1 MKKKRRYTPFSY
13 ELCVQAVMDCFDK
26 KWRRRDVTDVA
37 EKYAGISRKAIVAEV
52 EAGAMHLRCEAADAV
67 GAELFERVT
76 AYLETGDIEV
86 LDLGAVTI
94 RPRAD
99 GVTGKMREIASLTI
113 FHQLVGHLLYLGLQ
127 PLFKA
132 RLKPYQFASIPGR
145 GQTALKRKA
154 EKLMRS
160 KKRKINYTKKTDV
173 RHAYATT
180 KYADVLDRLTRE
192 LPDGCWV
199 ISLMQAAAR
208 KAPDG
213 HLIIGGYIDAWLFN
227 LMMSYA
233 LDYIGTLYKTRRG
246 KRIYCVSATL
256 AYMDDF
262 GLMGASKRDLRK
274 AARKLSVWLKANFDM
289 ELKIQRGETRILSL
303 AEERKRRKKTGAK
316 RSAPGL
322 DMGGFVVHRGYTSIR
337 GTIFLRLRRQFLRA
351 KREKRRYGNIA
362 PKRARKLISYNGYF
376 RRTNTEKAA
385 KEYGIYRLCSAAKR
399 TVSSMARENNILALK
414 GA

>member
-1 MKKKRRYTPFSY
+1 MKKKRRFTPFSY
-13 ELCVQAVMDCFDK
+13 ELCVHAVMDCFDK
-26 KWRRRDVTDVA
+26 KWRRRDVTSVI
-37 EKYAGISRKAIVAEV
+37 EKYAGISSKEIVAEV
-52 EAGAMHLRCEAADAV
+52 EAGAMNLRCEAADAV

-76 AYLETGDIEV
+76 EYLETGGVEA
-86 LDLGAVTI
+86 LDLGEVTI
-94 RPRAD
+94 HPRAD

-145 GQTALKRKA
+145 GQVALKNKA

-180 KYADVLDRLTRE
+180 KYADVVYKLTQE
-192 LPDGCWV
+192 LPDGCWA
-199 ISLMQAAAR
+199 IALMQAAAA

-246 KRIYCVSATL
+246 KRIYYVSATL

-262 GLMGASKRDLRK
+262 GLMGSSKRDLRK
-274 AARKLSVWLKANFDM
+274 AAKKLSAWLKSNFGM
-289 ELKIQRGETRILSL
+289 ELKIQHGETKILDIQT
-303 AEERKRRKKTGAK
+303 ERKRRKQKGARK
-316 RSAPGL
+316 NTPGL
-322 DMGGFVVHRGYTSIR
+322 DMGGYVVHRGYTSIR
-337 GTIFLRLRRQFLRA
+337 GTIFLRMRRQLLRG
-351 KREKRRYGNIA
+351 KREAKRYGNIA
-362 PKRARKLISYNGYF
+362 PKRARKIISYNGYF
-376 RRTNTEKAA
+376 KRTNTKKAA
-385 KEYGIYRLCSAAKR
+385 ETYDIHRLCARSTR
-399 TVSSMARENNILALK
+399 TVSRLAS
-414 GA
+414 